1 MDILKRLFD
10 MSDEKYVA
18 LSSKLTPSVAR
29 DLFIGVRAPSIKK
42 LAKEIHSDKKVEEEF
57 LKDLPHKY
65 IEEYLLH
72 IYLINKERDFEKCIN
87 NIDNILPYIDNW
99 MTCDAIK
106 PVVLKKHPKEAEAY
120 IKAWV
125 DSKDVYVS
133 RFGIGML
140 MSYYLDDRFNPKYLD
155 WVSSLR
161 IDDYYHKMM
170 VAWYF
175 ATALAKQY
183 EASISYIKERKLEK
197 WTHNKA
203 IQKARESRRIS
214 PDVKEELNKL
224 KIII

>member
-1 MDILKRLFD
+1 MK
-10 MSDEKYVA
+10 
-18 LSSKLTPSVAR
+18 
-29 DLFIGVRAPSIKK
+29 
-42 LAKEIHSDKKVEEEF
+42 
-57 LKDLPHKY
+57 
-65 IEEYLLH
+65 
-72 IYLINKERDFEKCIN
+72 KCIN

-106 PVVLKKHPKEAEAY
+106 PVVFKKHPKEAEAY

-183 EASISYIKERKLEK
+183 EASVSYIKERKLEK